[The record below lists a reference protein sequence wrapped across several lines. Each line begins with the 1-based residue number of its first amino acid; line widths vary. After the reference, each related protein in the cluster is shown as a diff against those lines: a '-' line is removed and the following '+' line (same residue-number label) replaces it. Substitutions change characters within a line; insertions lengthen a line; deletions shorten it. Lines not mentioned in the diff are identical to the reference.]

1 MQIITYIHFPGQA
14 DEAINFYKEV
24 LGAEVIM
31 ISRMGEGPAEMNV
44 PSHLKDKIMHAR
56 VKIGDTIIYVS
67 DTFDND
73 KIVKGTNMSLAL
85 NVETPERVD
94 ELFPKL
100 SEGGQAVMPPADTFW
115 GSHFSMLVDKFGIHW
130 MISSELKK

>member
-14 DEAINFYKEV
+14 EEAIDFYKEV
-24 LGAEVIM
+24 LGADIIM
-31 ISRMGEGPAEMNV
+31 LSRMGEGPAEMKT
-44 PSHLKDKIMHAR
+44 PPHLKDKIMHAR

-73 KIVKGTNMSLAL
+73 KIVKGTNMSMAL
-85 NVETPERVD
+85 DVDTPAKVD
-94 ELFPKL
+94 ELFLKL
-100 SEGGQAVMPPADTFW
+100 SAGGQVIMPPNDTFW

-130 MISSELKK
+130 MISAELKK